1 MIDFDI
7 AKTWQRIF
15 TERIDLALAGIP
27 QEGAPSCETAADATG
42 CALGRWLNGAA
53 RALAELPSYAVLH
66 AAHEDF
72 HRICADVLRTAEVQ
86 RLPKS
91 LLDRLHASSMA
102 VYRALGELE
111 KEYDAR
117 KDDLIYVS
125 PFAPAHRQGGRGS
138 WDDALLTGLPVID
151 DQHKAIF
158 DLLDRLSA
166 IEDTS
171 IRSEVAAELF
181 EELGQRLEEHFS
193 TEEACLGHGGMPPA
207 AIAAHVLDHQRIMEQ
222 YVDIHFAIMAGQKLR
237 VADVLDQ
244 AYHWAIDHIVEYDL
258 ELKKY
263 PPAGPCADKGEA
275 PEKSAPAKR

>member
-7 AKTWQRIF
+7 AKTWHRIF
-15 TERIDLALAGIP
+15 VERVDLALAGIP
-27 QEGAPSCETAADATG
+27 QDEAPSCETAADATS
-42 CALGRWLNGAA
+42 CALGRWLDGAA
-53 RALAELPSYAVLH
+53 KALAGLPAYAVLR
-66 AAHEDF
+66 AAHEES
-72 HRICADVLRTAEVQ
+72 HSLYADALRTAAGQ
-86 RLPKS
+86 RLSKN
-91 LLDRLHASSMA
+91 LRDRLRISSQA

-111 KEYDAR
+111 KEYAAR
-117 KDDLIYVS
+117 QDDIAYVS
-125 PFAPAHRQGGRGS
+125 PFSPARREGGDGRTG
-138 WDDALLTGLPVID
+138 WDDSLLTGLPVID

-171 IRSEVAAELF
+171 IRSETAAELF

-193 TEEACLGHGGMPPA
+193 TEEACLGRSGMPPA
-207 AIAAHVLDHQRIMEQ
+207 AVAAHVRDHQRIMEQ

-258 ELKKY
+258 DLKKY
-263 PPAGPCADKGEA
+263 PPAGPCADKENT
-275 PEKSAPAKR
+275 